1 MTKRPVLI
9 GTVTVTAGLLIW
21 RLREQGKLE
30 TTFLE
35 NGVEPELATDAA
47 ERLIPLFSC
56 VTYSDVVGQYQ
67 PTTEASWQT
76 FALAAAGEEL
86 VLLDD

>member
-35 NGVEPELATDAA
+35 NGVEPELASDASEA
-47 ERLIPLFSC
+47 LIPFWGFN
-56 VTYSDVVGQYQ
+56 TYADVVGEYA
-67 PTTEASWQT
+67 PTNEASWQT

-86 VLLDD
+86 VLLE